1 MKPGLVS
8 LSRLEFSKISIEIN
22 PDYKENPKEGF
33 FPQIEFDFNN
43 VSFELGTDLMY
54 PDEEID
60 DPRHFTLM
68 VRLSVQ
74 QESQENGLQIPYS
87 VTIEGFAYLFFK
99 GKEDGE
105 KRFKIV
111 RGTGYMMLYGAF
123 REYIANFTGRSAYGV
138 WFLPS
143 PNFNSNVDEDVVGD
157 MEKWEIARSA
167 KNKSTNSSAED
178 QASADVSEVS
188 PAYSDTGKRKGPGKT
203 KRLSKTEQQ

>member
-8 LSRLEFSKISIEIN
+8 LSRLEFSKINIEIN
-22 PDYKENPKEGF
+22 PDYQEKSSEGS

-74 QESQENGLQIPYS
+74 QESQDDGLKIPYS

-143 PNFNSNVDEDVVGD
+143 PNFNSNVDEDVVND
-157 MEKWEIARSA
+157 MEKWEANRSA
-167 KNKSTNSSAED
+167 RENKVGSSLEHD
-178 QASADVSEVS
+178 SPVGDVQEVS
-188 PAYSDTGKRKGPGKT
+188 TAESTLETVRRKAPSN
-203 KRLSKTEQQ
+203 SKK

>member
-8 LSRLEFSKISIEIN
+8 LSRLEFSKVNIEIN
-22 PDYKENPKEGF
+22 PDYNEKPKEGS

-74 QESQENGLQIPYS
+74 QESQDDGLQIPYS

-143 PNFNSNVDEDVVGD
+143 PNFNSNVDEDVVSD
-157 MEKWEIARSA
+157 MEKWEAARS
-167 KNKSTNSSAED
+167 KTSISPPFENQTSDS
-178 QASADVSEVS
+178 VSEVS
-188 PAYSDTGKRKGPGKT
+188 VAESDQATGKRRVSKT
-203 KRLSKTEQQ
+203 KKLTKTEQH